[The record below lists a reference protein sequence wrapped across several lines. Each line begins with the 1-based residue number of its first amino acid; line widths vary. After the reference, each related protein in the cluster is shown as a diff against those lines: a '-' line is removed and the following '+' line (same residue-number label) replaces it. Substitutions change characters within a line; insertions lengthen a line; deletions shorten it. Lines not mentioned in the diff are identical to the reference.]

1 MSRDDA
7 GYYGVLPSEVRYD
20 MDLLPNA
27 KLLFVEITAL
37 CRAHGYCWATN
48 SYFADMFKTT
58 ERTIKRWVKLLCDKG
73 YCATVIKTFRYDDGT
88 VKKVRYICLSN
99 KSADELKSL
108 SQEDIWSRR
117 HGDIERQNHGDT
129 DVTYNK
135 INNELNKS
143 LMDTKV
149 SIGPKAP
156 VENSQPVRSQRSLE
170 IDEAFRI
177 WEEVMGYPLQ
187 TNKTD
192 RPAVH
197 NMLQRKDM
205 DLDKLRMLI
214 VLVKKSQADRYK
226 RFSIT
231 DFTSLKY
238 KQNELIAWAHEKA
251 AQQKQ
256 DSKVVEV

>member
-7 GYYGVLPSEVRYD
+7 GYYGILPSEVRYD

-108 SQEDIWSRR
+108 SQEDIWSRH

-143 LMDTKV
+143 LMDTNV
-149 SIGPKAP
+149 SIGEVSPETYGK
-156 VENSQPVRSQRSLE
+156 VEINQLFE
-170 IDEAFRI
+170 T
-177 WEEVMGYPLQ
+177 WEQ
-187 TNKTD
+187 TTGLPITSNKTKNRYACNNLIGKYGVD
-192 RPAVH
+192 GVE
-197 NMLQRKDM
+197 
-205 DLDKLRMLI
+205 KLIR
-214 VLVKKSQADRYK
+214 VVERAQTDRYAP
-226 RFSIT
+226 RVA
-231 DFTSLKY
+231 DFCDLQAKLN
-238 KQNELIAWAHEKA
+238 QLLVWAKGKA
-251 AQQKQ
+251 HSSAVI
-256 DSKVVEV
+256 SVEDF

>member
-1 MSRDDA
+1 MSSKKLDPDDPSKE
-7 GYYGVLPSEVRYD
+7 YTGVWIPKDVMECKELCATDKMTYAEIASFTECYASNEWLAERIGRSVSTASKSVNR
-20 MDLLPNA
+20 LIELG
-27 KLLFVEITAL
+27 FVEPCGFNGRFRKIRVAN
-37 CRAHGYCWATN
+37 GYKPSKKRRGSLVKNGESASQKMANRDN
-48 SYFADMFKTT
+48 S
-58 ERTIKRWVKLLCDKG
+58 I
-73 YCATVIKTFRYDDGT
+73 
-88 VKKVRYICLSN
+88 
-99 KSADELKSL
+99 
-108 SQEDIWSRR
+108 
-117 HGDIERQNHGDT
+117 H
-129 DVTYNK
+129 
-135 INNELNKS
+135 
-143 LMDTKV
+143 LMDTNV
-149 SIGPKAP
+149 SIRPKAT

-187 TNKTD
+187 ANKTD

>member
-1 MSRDDA
+1 MSSDDA
-7 GYYGVLPSEVRYD
+7 GYFGILPAEIRYD
-20 MDLLPNA
+20 KDLLPNA

-37 CRAHGYCWATN
+37 CRRQGYCWATN
-48 SYFADMFKTT
+48 SYFAELLGAS
-58 ERTIKRWVKLLCDKG
+58 ERTVTRWIKLLCEKKH
-73 YCATVIKTFRYDDGT
+73 CHTVTKTFRWNDGT
-88 VKKVRYICLSN
+88 IKKVRYICLTEM
-99 KSADELKSL
+99 SANELKAQ
-108 SQEDIWSRR
+108 SQEDILGI
-117 HGDIERQNHGDT
+117 HHIDISVQNHIDT
-129 DVTYNK
+129 GVAYNK
-135 INNELNKS
+135 INNELDKT

-149 SIGPKAP
+149 SIGETPRNE
-156 VENSQPVRSQRSLE
+156 VIRSQRSLE

-177 WEEVMGYPLQ
+177 WEEVMGYPL
-187 TNKTD
+187 TPNKTD

-205 DLDKLRMLI
+205 DLDKLRMLV
-214 VLVKKSQADRYK
+214 VLVKKSQSDRYK

-238 KQNELIAWAHEKA
+238 RQNELIAWAHEKA